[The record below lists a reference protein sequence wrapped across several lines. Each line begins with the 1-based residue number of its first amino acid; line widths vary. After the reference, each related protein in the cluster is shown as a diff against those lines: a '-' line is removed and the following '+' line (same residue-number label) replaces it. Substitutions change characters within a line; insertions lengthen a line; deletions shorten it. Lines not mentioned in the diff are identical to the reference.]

1 MHGSGEYIW
10 SDGLKYQVCKE
21 FMEVNNLHEDLDWLG
36 LDKSH
41 NTPVF

>member
-21 FMEVNNLHEDLDWLG
+21 FMEVTQLFKHLHEDLQ
-36 LDKSH
+36 
-41 NTPVF
+41 